1 MSLALARLK
10 ELPIHC
16 ILSLGCSQIIAWAS
30 SYYLPAVI
38 AKPMAHS
45 LGLSPSST
53 YAAFS
58 VAFVIAAFTAPCAG
72 RFVDWWG
79 GKKVLPFSNILFASS
94 LLLLAQVQGP
104 VTLFLGWALLGVA
117 MGAGLYDMAFAT
129 VVRAYGI
136 ASSGIIAGITL
147 LGGFAS
153 TVGWPLS
160 HFLLERFGW
169 QNTLLVWAGLHLAVA
184 LPCNLSLALPKAQN
198 TPRARAQVVPQRDTG
213 TQQGTVLFILLAV
226 TFACTTFSTTVMA
239 SHMPALLH
247 LYGVGASAAI
257 IAGMVFGPAQVS
269 ARIVQLTLLRSCN
282 PASVSFFAALVIP
295 LGAVFLLAWG
305 AGAAL
310 LVGMF
315 HGFGNGIMTIIKGTL
330 PLQIFGKE
338 GYGQRQGWLFLP
350 AGIVQACAPFLF
362 SLCMEHVGKNALF
375 VYIAFSLVAAALF
388 AVLIMVQ
395 KKAKGQAL
403 LAEVTMSV

>member
-1 MSLALARLK
+1 MRHALASLK
-10 ELPIHC
+10 ELPIPC
-16 ILSLGCSQIIAWAS
+16 IISLGCSQIIAWAS

-38 AKPMAHS
+38 AKPMANALGIS
-45 LGLSPSST
+45 LSCVYG
-53 YAAFS
+53 AFS
-58 VAFVIAAFTAPCAG
+58 VALVVAALTAPFAG
-72 RFVDWWG
+72 RCIDRFG
-79 GKKVLPFSNILFASS
+79 GKKVLVLSNVLFAGG
-94 LLLLAQVQGP
+94 LLFLAHVQG
-104 VTLFLGWALLGVA
+104 LFSLYLAWACLGMA

-160 HFLLERFGW
+160 HFLLEQFGW
-169 QNTLLVWAGLHLAVA
+169 QNTLLVWACLHLAVA
-184 LPCNLSLALPKAQN
+184 LPCNMSLVLPKRQSILCPN
-198 TPRARAQVVPQRDTG
+198 PQVVSHRKEETDKSNII
-213 TQQGTVLFILLAV
+213 FILLAV

-247 LYGVGASAAI
+247 LYGVTASASI
-257 IAGMVFGPAQVS
+257 VAGMLFGPAQVS

-282 PASVSFFAALVIP
+282 PASVAFFAALVIP
-295 LGAVFLLAWG
+295 LGAVSLLVWG
-305 AGAAL
+305 PGAAL
-310 LVGMF
+310 LVGIF
-315 HGFGNGIMTIIKGTL
+315 HGLGNGTMTIIKGTL

-362 SLCMEHVGKNALF
+362 SLCIEHIGKNALF
-375 VYIAFSLVAAALF
+375 VYISCSLVAAVFF
-388 AVLIMVQ
+388 AVLGKLQ
-395 KKAKGQAL
+395 KQS
-403 LAEVTMSV
+403 TRMSVLIHSDMSA